1 MHQLARYGKKD
12 GSMTPDQK
20 NEKRAGYCP
29 VYDIEC
35 PGGSEAVA
43 ACELRFEGDYN
54 PLTSFRDADIEH
66 CAIYRKEQQEQAET
80 IKIDNIEDGK

>member
-1 MHQLARYGKKD
+1 
-12 GSMTPDQK
+12 MTPDQK
-20 NEKRAGYCP
+20 TEKRAGHCP

-35 PGGSEAVA
+35 PAGSA
-43 ACELRFEGDYN
+43 AAADCEMRFEADYN

-80 IKIDNIEDGK
+80 EKTKTLEDGK